1 MKRRD
6 SIKTLIVTSLASS
19 LVLEGCLPKE
29 KEIIYEKIWKYQY
42 GRTPE
47 EKKRDLELLNKT
59 FFTKDEMKKIKTL
72 ANLILP
78 PSPIGNIE
86 KAEVVEFIEFIVK
99 DVPSFQ
105 KKLRDGLNW
114 IDDFS
119 KKSFNKYF
127 IESTEIEQKE
137 ILDSVAYPKN
147 NKSKEEEFFSTFRD
161 LVVTGY
167 FTSEVGLKDLGYK
180 GNQPNV
186 WDGVPIEILK
196 EHGFSNDKSWESK
209 FIDQSKR
216 NDIAVWDDE
225 GNLIS

>member
-6 SIKTLIVTSLASS
+6 SIKTLIISSLASS

-59 FFTKDEMKKIKTL
+59 FFTKNEIKKIKRL

-78 PSPIGNIE
+78 PTPIGNIE
-86 KAEVVEFIEFIVK
+86 KAEVPEFIEFIVK

-167 FTSEVGLKDLGYK
+167 FTSAVGLKDLGYK

-186 WDGVPIEILK
+186 WEGVPTEILK

-216 NDIAVWDDE
+216 NDIAVWDND

>member
-6 SIKTLIVTSLASS
+6 SIKTLIVTSLASG

-47 EKKRDLELLNKT
+47 EKKRDSELLNKT
-59 FFTKDEMKKIKTL
+59 FFTKDEMEKINKI

-78 PSPIGNIE
+78 PSSIGNIE
-86 KAEVVEFIEFIVK
+86 QAEVPEFIEFIVK

-105 KKLRDGLNW
+105 KTIREGLNW
-114 IDDFS
+114 IDNYS
-119 KKSFNKYF
+119 KKSFNKSF
-127 IESTEIEQKE
+127 TESNKNQQKE
-137 ILDSVAYPKN
+137 ILDSIAYSKN
-147 NKSKEEEFFSTFRD
+147 DKTKEKIFFSTFRN

-167 FTSEVGLKDLGYK
+167 FTSEVGIKDLGYK
-180 GNQPNV
+180 GNQPNI
-186 WDGVPIEILK
+186 WDGVPKEILK
-196 EHGFSNDKSWESK
+196 EHGLSYEKSWESK

-216 NDIAVWDDE
+216 NDIAVWDDK

>member
-6 SIKTLIVTSLASS
+6 SIKTLIVTSLASG

-29 KEIIYEKIWKYQY
+29 KEIIYENIWKYQY

-59 FFTKDEMKKIKTL
+59 FFTKDEMDKINKI

-78 PSPIGNIE
+78 PSSIGNIE
-86 KAEVVEFIEFIVK
+86 QAEVPEFIEFIVK

-105 KKLRDGLNW
+105 ITIREGLNW
-114 IDDFS
+114 IDNYS
-119 KKSFNKYF
+119 KKVFNKSF
-127 IESTEIEQKE
+127 IESTQNQQKE

-147 NKSKEEEFFSTFRD
+147 NKTKEEIFFSTLRD

-167 FTSEVGLKDLGYK
+167 FTSEVGIKDLGYK
-180 GNQPNV
+180 GNQPNI
-186 WDGVPIEILK
+186 WDGVPKEILK
-196 EHGFSNDKSWESK
+196 EHGLSYEKSWESK

-216 NDIAVWDDE
+216 NDIAVWDDK

>member
-6 SIKTLIVTSLASS
+6 SIKTLIVTSLASG

-42 GRTPE
+42 GRTPK

-59 FFTKDEMKKIKTL
+59 FFTKDEMEKINKI

-78 PSPIGNIE
+78 PSSIGNIE
-86 KAEVVEFIEFIVK
+86 QAEVPEFIEFIVK

-105 KKLRDGLNW
+105 KTIREGLNW
-114 IDDFS
+114 IDNYS
-119 KKSFNKYF
+119 KKIFNKSF
-127 IESTEIEQKE
+127 IESTQNQQKE

-147 NKSKEEEFFSTFRD
+147 NKTKEEIFFSTLRD

-167 FTSEVGLKDLGYK
+167 FTSEVGIKDLGYK
-180 GNQPNV
+180 GNQPNI
-186 WDGVPIEILK
+186 WDGVPKEILK
-196 EHGFSNDKSWESK
+196 EHGLSYDKSWESK

-216 NDIAVWDDE
+216 NDIAVWDDK

>member
-47 EKKRDLELLNKT
+47 EKKRDLELLNKI
-59 FFTKDEMKKIKTL
+59 FFTKDEMKKIKRL

-78 PSPIGNIE
+78 PNSNGNIE
-86 KAEVVEFIEFIVK
+86 KAEVPEFIEFIVK

-186 WDGVPIEILK
+186 WDGVPTEILK

-216 NDIAVWDDE
+216 NDIAVWDND

>member
-6 SIKTLIVTSLASS
+6 SIKTLIVTSLASG

-59 FFTKDEMKKIKTL
+59 FFTKDEMEKINKI

-78 PSPIGNIE
+78 PSSIGNIE
-86 KAEVVEFIEFIVK
+86 QAEVPEFIEFIVK

-105 KKLRDGLNW
+105 KTIREGLNW
-114 IDDFS
+114 IDNYS
-119 KKSFNKYF
+119 KKIFNKSF
-127 IESTEIEQKE
+127 IESAQNQQKE

-147 NKSKEEEFFSTFRD
+147 DKTKEEIFFSTLRD

-167 FTSEVGLKDLGYK
+167 FTSEVGIKDLGYK
-180 GNQPNV
+180 GNQPNI
-186 WDGVPIEILK
+186 WDGVPKEILK
-196 EHGFSNDKSWESK
+196 EHGLSYDKSWESK

-216 NDIAVWDDE
+216 NDIAVWDDK

>member
-6 SIKTLIVTSLASS
+6 SIKTLIISSLASS

-59 FFTKDEMKKIKTL
+59 FFTKNEIKKIKRL

-78 PSPIGNIE
+78 PTPIGNIE
-86 KAEVVEFIEFIVK
+86 KAEVPEFIEFIVK

-186 WDGVPIEILK
+186 WDGVPTEILK

-216 NDIAVWDDE
+216 NDIAVWDNE

>member
-6 SIKTLIVTSLASS
+6 SIKTLIITSLGSS

-86 KAEVVEFIEFIVK
+86 KAEVPEFIEFIVK

-105 KKLRDGLNW
+105 KTIRDGLIW
-114 IDDFS
+114 IDVYC
-119 KKSFNKYF
+119 KNTFNNTF
-127 IESTEIEQKE
+127 IESNEDEQKK
-137 ILDSVAYPKN
+137 LLNS
-147 NKSKEEEFFSTFRD
+147 
-161 LVVTGY
+161 
-167 FTSEVGLKDLGYK
+167 
-180 GNQPNV
+180 
-186 WDGVPIEILK
+186 
-196 EHGFSNDKSWESK
+196 
-209 FIDQSKR
+209 
-216 NDIAVWDDE
+216 
-225 GNLIS
+225 

>member
-47 EKKRDLELLNKT
+47 EKKRDLELLNKI
-59 FFTKDEMKKIKTL
+59 FFTKDEMKKIKRL

-78 PSPIGNIE
+78 PNSNGNIE
-86 KAEVVEFIEFIVK
+86 KAEVPEFIEFIVK

-167 FTSEVGLKDLGYK
+167 FTSAVGLKDLGYK

-186 WDGVPIEILK
+186 WEGVPTEILK

-216 NDIAVWDDE
+216 NDIAVWDNE

>member
-6 SIKTLIVTSLASS
+6 SIKTLIVTSLASG

-29 KEIIYEKIWKYQY
+29 KEIIYENIWKYQY

-59 FFTKDEMKKIKTL
+59 FFTKDEMEKINKI

-78 PSPIGNIE
+78 PSSIGNIE
-86 KAEVVEFIEFIVK
+86 QAEVPEFIEFIVK

-105 KKLRDGLNW
+105 ITIREGLNW
-114 IDDFS
+114 IDNYS
-119 KKSFNKYF
+119 KKVFNKSF
-127 IESTEIEQKE
+127 IESTQNQQKE
-137 ILDSVAYPKN
+137 ILDSVAYPKST
-147 NKSKEEEFFSTFRD
+147 KTKEEIFFSTLRD

-167 FTSEVGLKDLGYK
+167 FTSEVGIKDLGYK
-180 GNQPNV
+180 GNQPNI
-186 WDGVPIEILK
+186 WDGVPKEILK
-196 EHGFSNDKSWESK
+196 EHGLSYDKSWESK

-216 NDIAVWDDE
+216 NDIAVWDDK

>member
-6 SIKTLIVTSLASS
+6 SIKTLLISSLASG

-29 KEIIYEKIWKYQY
+29 KEIIYKKVWKYQY

-59 FFTKDEMKKIKTL
+59 FFTKNEMKKIKIL

-86 KAEVVEFIEFIVK
+86 KAEVPEFIEFIVK
-99 DVPSFQ
+99 DVPSLQ
-105 KKLRDGLNW
+105 KTIKDGLNW
-114 IDDFS
+114 MDFYC
-119 KKSFNKYF
+119 KNTFNNTF
-127 IESTEIEQKE
+127 IESSENEQKKL
-137 ILDSVAYPKN
+137 IDTVAFPKN
-147 NKSKEEEFFSTFRD
+147 DKTKEEIFFSTFRD

-167 FTSEVGLKDLGYK
+167 FTSEVGIKDLGYK

-186 WDGVPIEILK
+186 WDGVPKEILK
-196 EHGFSNDKSWESK
+196 EHELSYDKSWESK

-216 NDIAVWDDE
+216 NDIAVWDDD

>member
-6 SIKTLIVTSLASS
+6 SIKTLLVTSLASG

-29 KEIIYEKIWKYQY
+29 KEIIYEKVWKYQY
-42 GRTPE
+42 GRTSE
-47 EKKRDLELLNKT
+47 EKKRDLKLLNKT
-59 FFTKDEMKKIKTL
+59 FFTKGEMRKIKTL

-86 KAEVVEFIEFIVK
+86 QAEVPKFIEFIVK
-99 DVPSFQ
+99 DVPSLQ
-105 KKLRDGLNW
+105 KTIREGLNW
-114 IDDFS
+114 IDIYC
-119 KKSFNKYF
+119 KNNFNKTF
-127 IESTEIEQKE
+127 IKSTQNEQKG
-137 ILDSVAYPKN
+137 IMDSVAFPEN
-147 NKSKEEEFFSTFRD
+147 NKTKEEIFFSTFRD

-167 FTSEVGLKDLGYK
+167 FTSEVGIKDLGYK

-186 WDGVPIEILK
+186 WDGVPEEILK
-196 EHGFSNDKSWESK
+196 EHGLSYDGLWTSK

-216 NDIAVWDDE
+216 NDIAVWDDK

>member
-6 SIKTLIVTSLASS
+6 SIKTLIISSLASS
-19 LVLEGCLPKE
+19 LVLEGCLSKE

-59 FFTKDEMKKIKTL
+59 FFTKDEIKKIKRL

-78 PSPIGNIE
+78 PTPIGNIE
-86 KAEVVEFIEFIVK
+86 KAEVPEFIEFIVK

-186 WDGVPIEILK
+186 WEGVPTEILK

-216 NDIAVWDDE
+216 NDIAVWDNE

>member
-6 SIKTLIVTSLASS
+6 SIKTLIISSLASS

-59 FFTKDEMKKIKTL
+59 FFTKNEIKKIKRL

-78 PSPIGNIE
+78 PTPIGNIE
-86 KAEVVEFIEFIVK
+86 KAEVPEFIEFIVK

-167 FTSEVGLKDLGYK
+167 FTSAVGLKDLGYK

-186 WDGVPIEILK
+186 WDGVPTEILK
-196 EHGFSNDKSWESK
+196 EHGFSDDKSWESK

-216 NDIAVWDDE
+216 NDIAVWDNE

>member
-6 SIKTLIVTSLASS
+6 SIKTLIISSLASS
-19 LVLEGCLPKE
+19 LVLEGCLSKE

-47 EKKRDLELLNKT
+47 EKKRDLELLNKI
-59 FFTKDEMKKIKTL
+59 FFTKDEMKKIKRL

-78 PSPIGNIE
+78 PNSNGNIE
-86 KAEVVEFIEFIVK
+86 KAEVPEFIEFIVK

-167 FTSEVGLKDLGYK
+167 FTSAVGLKDLGYK

-186 WDGVPIEILK
+186 WEGVPTEILK

-216 NDIAVWDDE
+216 NDIAVWDNE

>member
-6 SIKTLIVTSLASS
+6 SIKTLIITSLGSS
-19 LVLEGCLPKE
+19 LILEGCLPKE
-29 KEIIYEKIWKYQY
+29 KEIIYKKVWKYQY

-59 FFTKDEMKKIKTL
+59 FFTKNEMKKIKTL

-86 KAEVVEFIEFIVK
+86 KAEVPEFIEFIVK

-105 KKLRDGLNW
+105 KTIREGLNW
-114 IDDFS
+114 IDVYC
-119 KKSFNKYF
+119 KNTFNNNF
-127 IESTEIEQKE
+127 IESSENEQKKL
-137 ILDSVAYPKN
+137 LDTVAFPENDKT
-147 NKSKEEEFFSTFRD
+147 KEEIFFSTFRD

-167 FTSEVGLKDLGYK
+167 FTSEVGIKDLGYK

-186 WDGVPIEILK
+186 WDGVPKEILK
-196 EHGFSNDKSWESK
+196 EHGLSYDKSWESK

>member
-6 SIKTLIVTSLASS
+6 SIKTLIISSLASS
-19 LVLEGCLPKE
+19 LVLEGCLSKE

-59 FFTKDEMKKIKTL
+59 FFTKNEIKKIKRL

-78 PSPIGNIE
+78 PTPIGNIE
-86 KAEVVEFIEFIVK
+86 KAEVPEFIEFIVK

-167 FTSEVGLKDLGYK
+167 FTSAVGLKDLGYK

-186 WDGVPIEILK
+186 WEGVPTEILK

-216 NDIAVWDDE
+216 NDIAVWDND

>member
-6 SIKTLIVTSLASS
+6 SIKTLIVTSLASG

-29 KEIIYEKIWKYQY
+29 KEIIYENIWKYQY

-47 EKKRDLELLNKT
+47 EKKRDSELLNKT
-59 FFTKDEMKKIKTL
+59 FFTKDEMEKINKI

-78 PSPIGNIE
+78 PSSIGNIKE
-86 KAEVVEFIEFIVK
+86 AEVPEFIEFIVK

-105 KKLRDGLNW
+105 KTIRDGLIW
-114 IDDFS
+114 IDVYC
-119 KKSFNKYF
+119 KNTFNNTF
-127 IESTEIEQKE
+127 IESSEDEQKKL
-137 ILDSVAYPKN
+137 LDSVAFPKN
-147 NKSKEEEFFSTFRD
+147 DKTKEEMFFSTFRD

-167 FTSEVGLKDLGYK
+167 FTSEVGIKDLGYK

-186 WDGVPIEILK
+186 WDGVPKEILK
-196 EHGFSNDKSWESK
+196 EHGLSYDKSWESK

-216 NDIAVWDDE
+216 NDIAVWDDK

>member
-6 SIKTLIVTSLASS
+6 SIKTLIITSLASS

-47 EKKRDLELLNKT
+47 EKKRDLELLNKI
-59 FFTKDEMKKIKTL
+59 FFTKDEMKKIKRL

-78 PSPIGNIE
+78 PTSNGNIE
-86 KAEVVEFIEFIVK
+86 KAEVPEFIEFIVK

-167 FTSEVGLKDLGYK
+167 FTSAVGLKDLGYK

-186 WDGVPIEILK
+186 WEGVPTEILK

-216 NDIAVWDDE
+216 NDIAVWDNE

>member
-6 SIKTLIVTSLASS
+6 SIKTLIISSLASS

-47 EKKRDLELLNKT
+47 EKKRDLELLNKI
-59 FFTKDEMKKIKTL
+59 FFTKDEMKKIKRL

-78 PSPIGNIE
+78 PNSNGNIE
-86 KAEVVEFIEFIVK
+86 KAEVPEFIEFIVK

-167 FTSEVGLKDLGYK
+167 FTSAVGLKDLGYK

-186 WDGVPIEILK
+186 WEGVPTEILK

-216 NDIAVWDDE
+216 NDIAVWDNE

>member
-19 LVLEGCLPKE
+19 LVLEGCLPKG

-86 KAEVVEFIEFIVK
+86 KAEVVEFIEFIIK

>member
-196 EHGFSNDKSWESK
+196 EHGFSNDKSWASK

-216 NDIAVWDDE
+216 NDVAVWDDK

>member
-47 EKKRDLELLNKT
+47 EKKRDSELLNKT
-59 FFTKDEMKKIKTL
+59 FFTKDEIKKIKRL

-78 PSPIGNIE
+78 PTPIGNIE
-86 KAEVVEFIEFIVK
+86 KAEVPEFIEFIVK

-167 FTSEVGLKDLGYK
+167 FTSAVGLKDLGYK

-186 WDGVPIEILK
+186 WDGVPTEILK
-196 EHGFSNDKSWESK
+196 EHGFSDDKSWESK

-216 NDIAVWDDE
+216 NDIAVWDND

>member
-6 SIKTLIVTSLASS
+6 SIKTLIVTSLASG

-29 KEIIYEKIWKYQY
+29 KEIIYENIWKYQY

-59 FFTKDEMKKIKTL
+59 FFTKNEMKKINKI

-78 PSPIGNIE
+78 PSSIGNIE
-86 KAEVVEFIEFIVK
+86 QAEVPEFIEFIVK

-105 KKLRDGLNW
+105 ITIREGLNW
-114 IDDFS
+114 IDNYS
-119 KKSFNKYF
+119 KKVFNKSF
-127 IESTEIEQKE
+127 IESTQNQQKE

-147 NKSKEEEFFSTFRD
+147 NKTKEEIFFSTLRD

-167 FTSEVGLKDLGYK
+167 FTSEVGIKDLGYK
-180 GNQPNV
+180 GNQPNI
-186 WDGVPIEILK
+186 WDGVPKEILK
-196 EHGFSNDKSWESK
+196 EHGLSYDKSWESK

-216 NDIAVWDDE
+216 NDIAVWDDK

>member
-47 EKKRDLELLNKT
+47 EKKRDLELLNKI
-59 FFTKDEMKKIKTL
+59 FFTKDEMKKIKRL

-78 PSPIGNIE
+78 PNSNGNIE
-86 KAEVVEFIEFIVK
+86 KAEVPEFIEFIVK

-186 WDGVPIEILK
+186 WDGVPTEILK

-216 NDIAVWDDE
+216 NDIAVWDNE

>member
-6 SIKTLIVTSLASS
+6 SIKTLIISSLASS

-59 FFTKDEMKKIKTL
+59 FFTKDEIKKIKRL

-78 PSPIGNIE
+78 PTPIGNIE
-86 KAEVVEFIEFIVK
+86 KAEVPEFIEFIVK

-167 FTSEVGLKDLGYK
+167 FTSAVGLKDLGYK

-186 WDGVPIEILK
+186 WEGVPTEILK

-216 NDIAVWDDE
+216 NDIAVWDND

>member
-186 WDGVPIEILK
+186 WDGVPTEILK

-216 NDIAVWDDE
+216 NDIAVWDND